1 MHGIGFLPGA
11 DAMGRGFPLFWRAE
25 SKKIAGKSME
35 HLIDLFQSPEDDK
48 NKSKKLK
55 FSYLPQ
61 LLSFFNLGR
70 EGTGS
75 RLPGKLAIVLELA
88 RNQPSDSEAGG
99 VQKGANNDAEK
110 YSQSL

>member
-61 LLSFFNLGR
+61 LLSFFNL
-70 EGTGS
+70 E
-75 RLPGKLAIVLELA
+75 
-88 RNQPSDSEAGG
+88 
-99 VQKGANNDAEK
+99 
-110 YSQSL
+110 